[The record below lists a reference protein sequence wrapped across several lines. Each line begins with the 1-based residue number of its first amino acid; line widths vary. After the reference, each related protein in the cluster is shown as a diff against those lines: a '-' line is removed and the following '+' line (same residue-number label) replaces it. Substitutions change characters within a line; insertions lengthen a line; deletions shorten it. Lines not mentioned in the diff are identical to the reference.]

1 MTEAPKS
8 VCVIIPVYQSVNQLD
23 KTVRELTETLI
34 SSIEMKSLNYELQ
47 RVVLVD
53 DGSSDGSIDIVK
65 SLSQSPLVSAIY
77 LNRNYGQHAA
87 IFAAVLSSTED
98 VIVTMDEDGEHDPS
112 IISSMLKELEN
123 GKNDIVY
130 ADFKQKRINLKEISS
145 SLAKRFIAFISR
157 EPNIRHISSFRAVR
171 GPIFRAAS
179 VYANNGS
186 FLDIALGWIS
196 NKVSTVATAKRITD
210 RKSTYNLKGLVN
222 HFSRLFFAAGIKP
235 LIFLFNIGWV
245 ISMFSLI
252 GIAVIIYGKIV
263 GSISVQG
270 WVSNIVVIVFFGG
283 LTISSVGL
291 VARYLS
297 SIVETSSGKPFFTI
311 KNQK

>member
-8 VCVIIPVYQSVNQLD
+8 VCVIIPVYQSVNQLQ

-34 SSIEMKSLNYELQ
+34 SSIEMKSLNYALQ

-53 DGSSDGSIDIVK
+53 DGSSDGSIEVVK
-65 SLSQSPLVSAIY
+65 SLSQSPLISAIY

-130 ADFKQKRINLKEISS
+130 AAFKHKKINLKEISS

-270 WVSNIVVIVFFGG
+270 WVSNIVVIDFFGG

>member
-1 MTEAPKS
+1 MTDAPKS
-8 VCVIIPVYQSVNQLD
+8 VCVIIPVYQSVNQLA
-23 KTVRELTETLI
+23 KTVHEIIETLI
-34 SSIEMKSLNYELQ
+34 SSLEMKTLNYELQ

-53 DGSSDGSIDIVK
+53 DGSSDGSIEIVK
-65 SLSQSPLVSAIY
+65 SLSQNPLISAIY

-98 VIVTMDEDGEHDPS
+98 VIVTMDEDGEHDPL
-112 IISSMLKELEN
+112 IISSMINELEN
-123 GKNDIVY
+123 SKNDIVY
-130 ADFKQKRINLKEISS
+130 ASFKQKKVNLKEISS

-196 NKVSTVATAKRITD
+196 NKVSTVVTTKRITD

>member
-1 MTEAPKS
+1 MTDAPKS
-8 VCVIIPVYQSVNQLD
+8 VCVIIPVYQSVNQLA
-23 KTVRELTETLI
+23 KTVHELIETLI
-34 SSIEMKSLNYELQ
+34 SSHEMKTLNYELQ

-53 DGSSDGSIDIVK
+53 DGSSDGSIEIVK
-65 SLSQSPLVSAIY
+65 SLSQNPLISAIY

-98 VIVTMDEDGEHDPS
+98 VIVTMDEDGEHDPL
-112 IISSMLKELEN
+112 IISSMINELEN
-123 GKNDIVY
+123 SKNDIVY
-130 ADFKQKRINLKEISS
+130 ASFKQKKVNLKEISS

-196 NKVSTVATAKRITD
+196 NKVSTVVTTKRITD

>member
-1 MTEAPKS
+1 MTDAPKS
-8 VCVIIPVYQSVNQLD
+8 VCVIIPVYQSVNQLA
-23 KTVRELTETLI
+23 KTVHELIETLI
-34 SSIEMKSLNYELQ
+34 SSLEMKTLNYELQ

-53 DGSSDGSIDIVK
+53 DGSSDGSIEVVK
-65 SLSQSPLVSAIY
+65 SLSQSPLISAIY

-98 VIVTMDEDGEHDPS
+98 VIVTMDEDGEHDPL
-112 IISSMLKELEN
+112 IISSMINELEHS
-123 GKNDIVY
+123 KNDIVY
-130 ADFKQKRINLKEISS
+130 AAFKQKKVNLKEISS
-145 SLAKRFIAFISR
+145 SIAKRFIAFISR

-196 NKVSTVATAKRITD
+196 NKVSTVVTTKRITD

>member
-1 MTEAPKS
+1 MTDAPKS
-8 VCVIIPVYQSVNQLD
+8 VCVIIPVYQSVNQLA
-23 KTVRELTETLI
+23 KTVHELIETLI
-34 SSIEMKSLNYELQ
+34 SSLEMKTLNYELQ

-53 DGSSDGSIDIVK
+53 DGSSDGSIEIVK
-65 SLSQSPLVSAIY
+65 SLSQSPLISAIY

-98 VIVTMDEDGEHDPS
+98 VIVTMDEDGEHDPL
-112 IISSMLKELEN
+112 IISSMINELEN
-123 GKNDIVY
+123 SKNDIVY
-130 ADFKQKRINLKEISS
+130 ASFKQKKVNLKEISS

-196 NKVSTVATAKRITD
+196 NKVSTVVTTKRITD

>member
-23 KTVRELTETLI
+23 KTVHELTKTLI
-34 SSIEMKSLNYELQ
+34 SSLEMKSLNYELQ

-53 DGSSDGSIDIVK
+53 DGSSDGSIEVVK
-65 SLSQSPLVSAIY
+65 SLSQSPLISAIY

-98 VIVTMDEDGEHDPS
+98 VIITMDEDGEHDPS

-130 ADFKQKRINLKEISS
+130 AAFNQKNINLKEISS

-196 NKVSTVATAKRITD
+196 NKVSTVATAKRITN

-263 GSISVQG
+263 GSILVQG

-311 KNQK
+311 KNQ

>member
-1 MTEAPKS
+1 MTDAPKS
-8 VCVIIPVYQSVNQLD
+8 VCVIIPVYQSVNQLA
-23 KTVRELTETLI
+23 KTVHELIETLI
-34 SSIEMKSLNYELQ
+34 SSLEMKTLNYELQ

-53 DGSSDGSIDIVK
+53 DGSSDGSVEIVK
-65 SLSQSPLVSAIY
+65 SLSQSPLISAIY

-98 VIVTMDEDGEHDPS
+98 VIVTMDEDGEHDPL
-112 IISSMLKELEN
+112 IISSMINELEHS
-123 GKNDIVY
+123 KNDIVY
-130 ADFKQKRINLKEISS
+130 ASFKQKKVNLKEISS

-252 GIAVIIYGKIV
+252 GIAIIIYGKIV

>member
-1 MTEAPKS
+1 MAEAPKS
-8 VCVIIPVYQSVNQLD
+8 VCVIIPVYQSVNQLE
-23 KTVRELTETLI
+23 KTVHEMTETLI
-34 SSIEMKSLNYELQ
+34 SSLEMKSLNYELQ

-53 DGSSDGSIDIVK
+53 DGSSDGSIEVVK
-65 SLSQSPLVSAIY
+65 SLSQSHLISAIY

-98 VIVTMDEDGEHDPS
+98 VIVTMDEDGEHDPT

>member
-8 VCVIIPVYQSVNQLD
+8 VCVIIPVYQSVNQLE

>member
-1 MTEAPKS
+1 
-8 VCVIIPVYQSVNQLD
+8 
-23 KTVRELTETLI
+23 
-34 SSIEMKSLNYELQ
+34 
-47 RVVLVD
+47 
-53 DGSSDGSIDIVK
+53 
-65 SLSQSPLVSAIY
+65 
-77 LNRNYGQHAA
+77 
-87 IFAAVLSSTED
+87 
-98 VIVTMDEDGEHDPS
+98 MDEDGEHDPS
-112 IISSMLKELEN
+112 IISIMLKELEN

-130 ADFKQKRINLKEISS
+130 AAFKQKKINLKEISS

>member
-1 MTEAPKS
+1 MTDAPKS
-8 VCVIIPVYQSVNQLD
+8 VCVIIPVYQSVNQLA
-23 KTVRELTETLI
+23 KTVHELIETLI
-34 SSIEMKSLNYELQ
+34 SSLEMKTLNYELQ

-53 DGSSDGSIDIVK
+53 DGSSDGSIEIVK
-65 SLSQSPLVSAIY
+65 SLSQNPLISAIY

-98 VIVTMDEDGEHDPS
+98 VIVTMDEDGEHDPL
-112 IISSMLKELEN
+112 IISSMIKELEN
-123 GKNDIVY
+123 SKNDIVY
-130 ADFKQKRINLKEISS
+130 ASFKQKKVKLKEISS

-196 NKVSTVATAKRITD
+196 NKVSTVVTTKRITD

>member
-1 MTEAPKS
+1 
-8 VCVIIPVYQSVNQLD
+8 
-23 KTVRELTETLI
+23 
-34 SSIEMKSLNYELQ
+34 
-47 RVVLVD
+47 
-53 DGSSDGSIDIVK
+53 
-65 SLSQSPLVSAIY
+65 
-77 LNRNYGQHAA
+77 
-87 IFAAVLSSTED
+87 
-98 VIVTMDEDGEHDPS
+98 MDEDGEHDPS
-112 IISSMLKELEN
+112 IISSMINELEN
-123 GKNDIVY
+123 SKNDIVY
-130 ADFKQKRINLKEISS
+130 AAFKQKKVNLKEISS

-196 NKVSTVATAKRITD
+196 NKVSTVATTKRITD

-252 GIAVIIYGKIV
+252 GIAVIIYGKV
-263 GSISVQG
+263 FGSIPVQG

>member
-23 KTVRELTETLI
+23 KTVHELTKTLI
-34 SSIEMKSLNYELQ
+34 SSLEMKSLNYELQ

-53 DGSSDGSIDIVK
+53 DGSSDGSIEVVK
-65 SLSQSPLVSAIY
+65 SLSQSPLISAIY

-98 VIVTMDEDGEHDPS
+98 VIITMDEDGEHDPS

-123 GKNDIVY
+123 SKNDIVY
-130 ADFKQKRINLKEISS
+130 AAFNQKNINLKEISS

-196 NKVSTVATAKRITD
+196 NKVSTVATAKRITN

-263 GSISVQG
+263 GSILVQG

-311 KNQK
+311 KNQ

>member
-8 VCVIIPVYQSVNQLD
+8 VCVIIPVYQSVNQLE

-53 DGSSDGSIDIVK
+53 DGSSDGSIEVVK
-65 SLSQSPLVSAIY
+65 SLSQSPLISAIY

-130 ADFKQKRINLKEISS
+130 AAFKQKKINLKEISS

-235 LIFLFNIGWV
+235 LIFLFNI
-245 ISMFSLI
+245 
-252 GIAVIIYGKIV
+252 
-263 GSISVQG
+263 
-270 WVSNIVVIVFFGG
+270 
-283 LTISSVGL
+283 
-291 VARYLS
+291 
-297 SIVETSSGKPFFTI
+297 
-311 KNQK
+311 